1 MKTLKTLVFVFILI
15 SNLTCYSQLTVLATA
30 YAQIV
35 PLIGVAETQQLSFGQ
50 FSPLANGGTVTIS
63 PQGSRSVN
71 GSIIVTETPVHQG
84 SFSVSGTQDNKL
96 NVILPSTPVYIYH
109 QNGVNFMY
117 LDNWKIE
124 LPNGGTTESGKDYVV
139 NIGSTLHV
147 APIES
152 NPIGLY
158 MGSYPVIFFYN

>member
-15 SNLTCYSQLTVLATA
+15 SNLTSYSQLTVLATA

-63 PQGSRSVN
+63 PQGSRSIN
-71 GSIIVTETPVHQG
+71 GSIIVTESPVHQG
-84 SFSVSGTQDNKL
+84 IFSVSGTQDNKL

>member
-1 MKTLKTLVFVFILI
+1 MA
-15 SNLTCYSQLTVLATA
+15 CYGQLTVLATA

-35 PLIGVAETQQLSFGQ
+35 PLIGVTETQQLSFGQ
-50 FSPLANGGTVTIS
+50 FSPLANGGSVTIS
-63 PQGSRSVN
+63 PQGSRTIN

-84 SFSVSGTQDNKL
+84 SFTVSGTQDNKL
-96 NVILPSTPVYIYH
+96 NVILPTTPVYIYH
-109 QNGVNFMY
+109 QNGVNYMY
-117 LDNWKIE
+117 LDNWKID
-124 LPNGGTTESGKDYVV
+124 LPNGGTTVTGKEYLV

-147 APIES
+147 APIEA